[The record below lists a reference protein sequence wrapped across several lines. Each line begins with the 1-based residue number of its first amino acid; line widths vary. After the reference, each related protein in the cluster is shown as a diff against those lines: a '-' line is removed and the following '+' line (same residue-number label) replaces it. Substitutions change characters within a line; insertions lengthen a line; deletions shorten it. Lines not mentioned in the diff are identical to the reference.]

1 MGLSSWL
8 HVLLL
13 SIHELA
19 LVMYCIFSQAD
30 QVFACVFNSIPHV
43 EFQLQACVYF
53 TQSVAAALPRCMCC
67 LMQVNQALQLRWS
80 DAEIKHYAL
89 LFEVWNQG
97 FTPSTKDPSFTNGME
112 AR

>member
-43 EFQLQACVYF
+43 EFQLQACV
-53 TQSVAAALPRCMCC
+53 
-67 LMQVNQALQLRWS
+67 
-80 DAEIKHYAL
+80 
-89 LFEVWNQG
+89 
-97 FTPSTKDPSFTNGME
+97 
-112 AR
+112 